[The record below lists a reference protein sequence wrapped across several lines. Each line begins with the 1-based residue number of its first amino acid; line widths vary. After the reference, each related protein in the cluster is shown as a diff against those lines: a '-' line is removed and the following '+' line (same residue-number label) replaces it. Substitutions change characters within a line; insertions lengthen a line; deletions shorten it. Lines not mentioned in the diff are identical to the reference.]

1 MYLCVAMVF
10 FVFSRDSWGLESIN
24 THYIGI
30 SHRGTLGAGYI
41 QLSLILHM
49 FYLQEEVERQSSE
62 TDGLDQLGMLRQD
75 LGKLDDPREVFGC
88 FWYIYLID
96 PFVD

>member
-1 MYLCVAMVF
+1 
-10 FVFSRDSWGLESIN
+10 
-24 THYIGI
+24 
-30 SHRGTLGAGYI
+30 
-41 QLSLILHM
+41 M

-75 LGKLDDPREVFGC
+75 LGKLDDPREVFRC

-96 PFVD
+96 PFVDW